1 VGAVAHGLYFSVQSH
16 EIAMSNKSISKM
28 ASIKKLTTGLLS
40 SVDGRESI
48 ELLCRFD
55 GRIVEANQT
64 ARSLA
69 KTVKAPKVNRLL
81 PDDHFEL
88 VNNALQS
95 GDIVVSE
102 NRAYGFDF
110 EWKYTLD
117 QRNKVIRIESIK
129 YKHSITNT
137 VDGESGASA
146 GENWASFIDSI
157 PVAVCIT
164 ENNSDEIKYINQLG
178 LQILNISPGTESQI
192 KLRHV
197 FNNEDSIQQINQ
209 LLVDQGF
216 VKDLKVATFGKKSRN
231 WAKDEKWLQ
240 VNIKLIR
247 KAQGSFLVWTFTD
260 YTAGSE
266 SEAALIESENK
277 FQNVIQGA
285 QEGIWEWQAGLD
297 GSEWWSQP
305 MYELLG
311 LKVDECEIGLSQ
323 LQRLIHPEDRDVF
336 GNAWSK
342 LITETGKQLLLEVRI
357 AVKKQGYRWFVI
369 RGTADYD
376 FTGNAKKVV
385 GSISD
390 IHLQKQS
397 QVQLAD
403 EKDKVVATL
412 RSIVDAVITTNERG
426 EVQYI
431 NQAASRFLN
440 CTDEEVKGKHI
451 EKVIDLY
458 KEESD
463 EKIENPILSCLSG
476 NQKKNQKLNADII
489 TRTGAKYTV
498 QLMVTPLISQ
508 NGKLYGAVT
517 VMNDVTNLRLL
528 ARRLR
533 YQASHDSLTNLI
545 NRSEFERNVRKAIL
559 NAKTKQKKSSLI
571 YLDLDRFKMVNDL
584 YGHAAGDELL
594 IQFGNLVK
602 SKLRGSDILARL
614 GGDEFALLLSGCS
627 LDEAEDKAQEI
638 LQAVHDYK
646 FIWEQKSFNVEASI
660 GVAEINQKCFDLS
673 YVLSAADSACYLAK
687 ESGRNCVRVFRE
699 GDVDINRRRGQERWL
714 QRFDKALNEGRL
726 HVTAQSIV
734 NIKANKDAQDKNGFE
749 ILIRMQDDNG
759 RLVPPNAFLPA
770 VERYNRAPKLDR
782 WILDKVLRLLSEN
795 INVLSQIDKCSINLS
810 GQSLASEGFLQF
822 IMAKLKEYKIEP
834 SKICF
839 EITETAAIANLDQ
852 ATAFVQSLK
861 DLGCYFALDD
871 FGSGLSSFAY
881 LKTLPV
887 DYLKIDGMFVKD
899 IHTDNVS
906 RAMVKA
912 INEMGHVLGKQTIA
926 EYVENEEIL
935 RILKEIGVDYAQGF
949 HAGRPEPI
957 LEYFQSSQFKVMPA
971 VARKLFA
978 AGGY

>member
-1 VGAVAHGLYFSVQSH
+1 
-16 EIAMSNKSISKM
+16 MPNKSSSKLG
-28 ASIKKLTTGLLS
+28 SFKKLTSGLLS
-40 SVDGRESI
+40 GMGNSAPI
-48 ELLCRFD
+48 ELMCRFD
-55 GRIVEANQT
+55 GRIIEANQV
-64 ARSLA
+64 ARTLA
-69 KTVKAPKVNRLL
+69 KTLTAPKINRLL

-88 VNNALQS
+88 VSRALHS
-95 GDIVVSE
+95 GDVIVSA
-102 NRAYGFDF
+102 NRIYGYDF
-110 EWKYTLD
+110 EWKYFLD

-129 YKHSITNT
+129 YKENNPNQ
-137 VDGESGASA
+137 DGENITSIS
-146 GENWASFIDSI
+146 GENWSNLIDSI
-157 PVAVCIT
+157 PVAVCVT
-164 ENNSDEIKYINQLG
+164 ENNSDEVKFINQLA
-178 LQILNISPGTESQI
+178 LRILNIVPGTENQTRLRDVFTDAKSI
-192 KLRHV
+192 KK
-197 FNNEDSIQQINQ
+197 INQ
-209 LLVDQGF
+209 LLIEQGF
-216 VKDLKVATFGKKSRN
+216 VRDLRVSTFGKSSSRWDN
-231 WAKDEKWLQ
+231 HEKWLQ

-247 KAQGSFLVWTFTD
+247 KVEGSFLIWTFTD
-260 YTAGSE
+260 NTSGSQT
-266 SEAALIESENK
+266 EAALIESENK

-285 QEGIWEWQAGLD
+285 QEGIWEWQAGLE

-323 LQRLIHPEDRDVF
+323 LQRLIHPDDRDLF
-336 GNAWSK
+336 ANAWAK
-342 LITETGKQLLLEVRI
+342 LITEKGKHLLLETRI

-376 FTGNAKKVV
+376 FMCNAKKVV

-390 IHLQKQS
+390 IHLQKQA

-431 NQAASRFLN
+431 NQAALRFLN
-440 CTDEEVKGKHI
+440 CAEEQAKGKHI
-451 EKVIDLY
+451 EKIIDLY
-458 KEESD
+458 EEES
-463 EKIENPILSCLSG
+463 EQKIENPILSCLSG
-476 NQKKNQKLNADII
+476 SQKKNQKLNADIV
-489 TRTGAKYTV
+489 TKAGTKYTV

-508 NGKLYGAVT
+508 TGKLYGAVT

-533 YQASHDSLTNLI
+533 YQASHDSLTSLI

-559 NAKTKQKKSSLI
+559 DAKTKQKKSSLI

-594 IQFGNLVK
+594 IQFSNLVK

-627 LDEAEDKAQEI
+627 LEEAEEKAHEI
-638 LQAVHDYK
+638 LQSIQEYK

-673 YVLSAADSACYLAK
+673 YVLSAVDSACYLAK
-687 ESGRNCVRVFRE
+687 EAGRNCVRVFRE
-699 GDVDINRRRGQERWL
+699 GDENINRRRGQERWL

-726 HVTAQSIV
+726 VVTAQSII
-734 NIKANKDAQDKNGFE
+734 NIKANKNVQVDKNGFE

-782 WILDKVLRLLSEN
+782 WILDKVLMLLAEN
-795 INVLSQIDKCSINLS
+795 RNVLAQIDKCSINLS
-810 GQSLASEGFLQF
+810 GQSLVSEGFLPF
-822 IMAKLKEYKIEP
+822 TMAKLKEYEIEP

-852 ATAFVQSLK
+852 ATSFVQSLK

-887 DYLKIDGMFVKD
+887 DFLKIDGMFVKD
-899 IHTDNVS
+899 IHHDNVS

-926 EYVENEEIL
+926 EYVENEDIL
-935 RILKEIGVDYAQGF
+935 KILKEIGVDFAQGF

-957 LEYFQSSQFKVMPA
+957 LEFFESSQFKVIVPKI
-971 VARKLFA
+971 RNLFA
-978 AGGY
+978 ANG

>member
-1 VGAVAHGLYFSVQSH
+1 
-16 EIAMSNKSISKM
+16 MPNKSS
-28 ASIKKLTTGLLS
+28 SRLGSFKKLTSGLLS
-40 SVDGRESI
+40 SRGNSAPI
-48 ELLCRFD
+48 EIMCRFD
-55 GRIVEANQT
+55 GRIIEANQV
-64 ARSLA
+64 ARELA
-69 KTVKAPKVNRLL
+69 KTLQAPKVNRLL

-88 VNNALQS
+88 VSRALHS
-95 GDIVVSE
+95 GDVIVSA
-102 NRAYGFDF
+102 NRIYRHDF
-110 EWKYTLD
+110 EWKYFLD
-117 QRNKVIRIESIK
+117 QRNKIIRIESIK
-129 YKHSITNT
+129 YNENT
-137 VDGESGASA
+137 SDQH
-146 GENWASFIDSI
+146 GENISSLSGGNWSNLIDSI
-157 PVAVCIT
+157 PVAVCVT
-164 ENNSDEIKYINQLG
+164 ENNSDEVKFINQLA
-178 LQILNISPGTESQI
+178 LRVLNIAPGNESQTRLRDVFTDAKSI
-192 KLRHV
+192 KK
-197 FNNEDSIQQINQ
+197 INQ
-209 LLVDQGF
+209 LLIEQGF
-216 VKDLKVATFGKKSRN
+216 VKDLRVSAFGRNTSR
-231 WAKDEKWLQ
+231 WDKHETWLQ

-247 KAQGSFLVWTFTD
+247 KVEGSFLIWTFTD
-260 YTAGSE
+260 NTSGSQT
-266 SEAALIESENK
+266 EAALIESENK

-285 QEGIWEWQAGLD
+285 QEGIWEWQAGLE

-323 LQRLIHPEDRDVF
+323 LQRLIHPDDRDLF
-336 GNAWSK
+336 ANAWAK
-342 LITETGKQLLLEVRI
+342 LITENGKHLLIETRI

-376 FTGNAKKVV
+376 FSGNAKKVV

-390 IHLQKQS
+390 IHLQKQA

-440 CTDEEVKGKHI
+440 CSEEQAKGKHI
-451 EKVIDLY
+451 EKIIDLY
-458 KEESD
+458 EEESD
-463 EKIENPILSCLSG
+463 QKIDNPILSCLSG
-476 NQKKNQKLNADII
+476 SQKKNQKLNADIV
-489 TRTGAKYTV
+489 TKAGTKYTV

-508 NGKLYGAVT
+508 TGKLYGAVT

-533 YQASHDSLTNLI
+533 YQASHDSLTSLI

-559 NAKTKQKKSSLI
+559 DAKTKQKKSSLI

-594 IQFGNLVK
+594 IQFSNLVK
-602 SKLRGSDILARL
+602 GKLRGSDILARL

-627 LDEAEDKAQEI
+627 LEEAEEKAHEI
-638 LQAVHDYK
+638 LQSIQEYK

-673 YVLSAADSACYLAK
+673 YVLSAVDSACYLAK
-687 ESGRNCVRVFRE
+687 EAGRNCVRVFRE
-699 GDVDINRRRGQERWL
+699 GDENINRRRGQERWL

-726 HVTAQSIV
+726 VVTAQSII
-734 NIKANKDAQDKNGFE
+734 NIKANKNDQVDKDGFE

-782 WILDKVLRLLSEN
+782 WILDKVLRLLAEN
-795 INVLSQIDKCSINLS
+795 RSVLAQIDKCSINLS
-810 GQSLASEGFLQF
+810 GQSLVSEGFLPF
-822 IMAKLKEYKIEP
+822 TMAKLKEYEIQP

-852 ATAFVQSLK
+852 ATSFVQSLK

-887 DYLKIDGMFVKD
+887 DFLKIDGMFVKD
-899 IHTDNVS
+899 IHHDDVS

-935 RILKEIGVDYAQGF
+935 DILKEIGVDFAQGF

-957 LEYFQSSQFKVMPA
+957 LEFFESSQFKVIIPKI
-971 VARKLFA
+971 RKLLA
-978 AGGY
+978 ANG

>member
-1 VGAVAHGLYFSVQSH
+1 
-16 EIAMSNKSISKM
+16 MSIKSSAKL
-28 ASIKKLTTGLLS
+28 ASIKKLTTGLRS
-40 SVDGRESI
+40 SIEGPESI
-48 ELLCRFD
+48 ELMCRFD
-55 GRIVEANQT
+55 GRIIEANQV
-64 ARSLA
+64 ARTLA
-69 KTVKAPKVNRLL
+69 KSLKAPKVNRLL

-88 VNNALQS
+88 VSRALHGRDVIISANQ
-95 GDIVVSE
+95 V
-102 NRAYGFDF
+102 YGYDF
-110 EWKYTLD
+110 EWKYSLD
-117 QRNKVIRIESIK
+117 ERNKIIRIESIK
-129 YKHSITNT
+129 YKRMVSADEDQLSPST
-137 VDGESGASA
+137 GESWS
-146 GENWASFIDSI
+146 SFIDSI
-157 PVAVCIT
+157 PVAVCVT
-164 ENNSDEIKYINQLG
+164 ENNSDEVKYINQLA
-178 LQILNISPGTESQI
+178 LQILNIAPGSEKQT
-192 KLRHV
+192 KLRDV
-197 FNNEDSIQQINQ
+197 FIDQNSIKEINQ

-216 VKDLKVATFGKKSRN
+216 VRDLKVSTHGRTSRS
-231 WAKDEKWLQ
+231 WGRDEKSLHI
-240 VNIKLIR
+240 NIKLIR
-247 KAQGSFLVWTFTD
+247 KFEGSFLIWTFTD
-260 YTAGSE
+260 HTAGLHT
-266 SEAALIESENK
+266 EAALLESENK

-285 QEGIWEWQAGLD
+285 QEGIWEWQAGLE

-323 LQRLIHPEDRDVF
+323 LQRLIHPEDRDQF
-336 GNAWSK
+336 ANAWGK
-342 LITETGKQLLLEVRI
+342 LITEKGKQLLLETRI
-357 AVKKQGYRWFVI
+357 AVKRQGYRWFVI
-369 RGTADYD
+369 RATADYD
-376 FTGNAKKVV
+376 YTGNAKKVV

-397 QVQLAD
+397 QVQLAE

-440 CTDEEVKGKHI
+440 CTEEEAKGKHI
-451 EKVIDLY
+451 EKIIDLY
-458 KEESD
+458 EEESE
-463 EKIENPILSCLSG
+463 EKIDNPILSCLSG
-476 NQKKNQKLNADII
+476 SQKKNQKLNADIV
-489 TRTGAKYTV
+489 TKAGAKYTV

-508 NGKLYGAVT
+508 TGKLYGAVT

-533 YQASHDSLTNLI
+533 YQASHDSLTSLI
-545 NRSEFERNVRKAIL
+545 NRSEFERHVRKAIL
-559 NAKTKQKKSSLI
+559 TAKTKQKKSSLI

-594 IQFGNLVK
+594 IQFSNLVK
-602 SKLRGSDILARL
+602 NKLRGSDVLARL
-614 GGDEFALLLSGCS
+614 GGDEFSILLSNCA
-627 LDEAEDKAQEI
+627 LDEAEEKAHEI
-638 LQAVHDYK
+638 LRSIQEYK

-673 YVLSAADSACYLAK
+673 YVLSAVDSACYLAK

-726 HVTAQSIV
+726 VVTAQSII
-734 NIKANKDAQDKNGFE
+734 NIKAKKDAQVDMNGFE

-782 WILDKVLRLLSEN
+782 WILDKVLFLLSEN
-795 INVLSQIDKCSINLS
+795 RNVLSQIDKCSINLS
-810 GQSLASEGFLQF
+810 GQSLVSEGFLQF
-822 IMAKLKEYKIEP
+822 IMAKLKEYGIEP

-887 DYLKIDGMFVKD
+887 DFLKIDGMFVKD

-935 RILKEIGVDYAQGF
+935 EILKEIGVDFAQGF

-957 LEYFQSSQFKVMPA
+957 LEFFESSQFKVLPT
-971 VARKLFA
+971 RSHKLFA
-978 AGGY
+978 ARG

>member
-1 VGAVAHGLYFSVQSH
+1 
-16 EIAMSNKSISKM
+16 MPNKSSSKLG
-28 ASIKKLTTGLLS
+28 SFKKLTSGLLS
-40 SVDGRESI
+40 GMGNSAPI
-48 ELLCRFD
+48 ELMCRFD
-55 GRIVEANQT
+55 GRIIEANQV
-64 ARSLA
+64 ARTLA
-69 KTVKAPKVNRLL
+69 KTLTAPKVNRLL

-88 VNNALQS
+88 VSRALHS
-95 GDIVVSE
+95 GDVIVSA
-102 NRAYGFDF
+102 NRIYGYDF
-110 EWKYTLD
+110 EWKYFLD

-129 YKHSITNT
+129 YKENNLNQ
-137 VDGESGASA
+137 DGENITSLGS
-146 GENWASFIDSI
+146 ENWSNLIDSI
-157 PVAVCIT
+157 PVAVCVT
-164 ENNSDEIKYINQLG
+164 ENNSDEVKFINQLA
-178 LQILNISPGTESQI
+178 LRILNIVPGTENQTRLRDVFTDAKSI
-192 KLRHV
+192 KK
-197 FNNEDSIQQINQ
+197 INK
-209 LLVDQGF
+209 LLIEQGF
-216 VKDLKVATFGKKSRN
+216 VRDLRVSTFGKSSSRWDN
-231 WAKDEKWLQ
+231 HEKWLQ

-247 KAQGSFLVWTFTD
+247 KAEGSFLIWTFTD
-260 YTAGSE
+260 NTSGSQT
-266 SEAALIESENK
+266 EAALIESENK

-285 QEGIWEWQAGLD
+285 QEGIWEWQAGLE

-323 LQRLIHPEDRDVF
+323 LQRLIHPDDRDLF
-336 GNAWSK
+336 ANAWGK
-342 LITETGKQLLLEVRI
+342 LITEKGKHLLLETRI

-376 FTGNAKKVV
+376 FMCNAKKVV

-390 IHLQKQS
+390 IHLQKQA

-440 CTDEEVKGKHI
+440 CDEEQAKGKHI
-451 EKVIDLY
+451 EKIIDLY
-458 KEESD
+458 EEES
-463 EKIENPILSCLSG
+463 EQKIESPILSCLSG
-476 NQKKNQKLNADII
+476 SQKKNQKLNADII
-489 TRTGAKYTV
+489 TKAGTKYTV

-508 NGKLYGAVT
+508 TGKLYGAVT

-533 YQASHDSLTNLI
+533 YQASHDSLTSLI

-594 IQFGNLVK
+594 IQFSNLVK

-627 LDEAEDKAQEI
+627 LEEAEEKAHEI
-638 LQAVHDYK
+638 LQAIQEYK

-673 YVLSAADSACYLAK
+673 YVLSAVDSACYLAK
-687 ESGRNCVRVFRE
+687 EAGRNCVRVFRE
-699 GDVDINRRRGQERWL
+699 GDENINRRRGQERWL

-726 HVTAQSIV
+726 VVTAQSII
-734 NIKANKDAQDKNGFE
+734 NIKANKNVQVDKNGFE

-782 WILDKVLRLLSEN
+782 WILDKVLMLLAEN
-795 INVLSQIDKCSINLS
+795 RSVLAQIDKCSINLS
-810 GQSLASEGFLQF
+810 GQSLVSEGFLPF
-822 IMAKLKEYKIEP
+822 TMAKLKEYEIEP

-852 ATAFVQSLK
+852 ATSFVQSLK

-887 DYLKIDGMFVKD
+887 DFLKIDGMFVKD
-899 IHTDNVS
+899 IHHDNVS

-926 EYVENEEIL
+926 EYVENEDIL
-935 RILKEIGVDYAQGF
+935 KILKEIGVDFAQGF

-957 LEYFQSSQFKVMPA
+957 LDFFESSQFKVIVPKI
-971 VARKLFA
+971 RNLFA
-978 AGGY
+978 ANG

>member
-1 VGAVAHGLYFSVQSH
+1 
-16 EIAMSNKSISKM
+16 MPNKSSSKLG
-28 ASIKKLTTGLLS
+28 SFKKLTSGLLS
-40 SVDGRESI
+40 GMGNSAPI
-48 ELLCRFD
+48 ELMCRFD
-55 GRIVEANQT
+55 GRIIEANQA
-64 ARSLA
+64 ARTLA
-69 KTVKAPKVNRLL
+69 KTLKAPKVNRLL

-88 VNNALQS
+88 VSRALHS
-95 GDIVVSE
+95 GDVIVSA
-102 NRAYGFDF
+102 NRIYEYDF
-110 EWKYTLD
+110 EWKYFLD

-129 YKHSITNT
+129 YKENT
-137 VDGESGASA
+137 FNQDGENISSLS
-146 GENWASFIDSI
+146 GENWSNLIDSI
-157 PVAVCIT
+157 PVAVCVT
-164 ENNSDEIKYINQLG
+164 ENNSDEVKFINQLA
-178 LQILNISPGTESQI
+178 LRILNIAPGNENQTRLRDVFTDAKSI
-192 KLRHV
+192 KR
-197 FNNEDSIQQINQ
+197 INQ
-209 LLVDQGF
+209 LLIEQGF
-216 VKDLKVATFGKKSRN
+216 VKDLRVSAFGKNSSR
-231 WAKDEKWLQ
+231 WDKYEKWLQ

-247 KAQGSFLVWTFTD
+247 KVEGSFLIWTFTD
-260 YTAGSE
+260 NTSGSQT
-266 SEAALIESENK
+266 EAALIESENK

-285 QEGIWEWQAGLD
+285 QEGIWEWQAGLE

-323 LQRLIHPEDRDVF
+323 LQRLIHPDDRDLF
-336 GNAWSK
+336 ANAWAK
-342 LITETGKQLLLEVRI
+342 LITEKGKHLLLETRI

-440 CTDEEVKGKHI
+440 CSEEQAKGKHI
-451 EKVIDLY
+451 EKIIDLY
-458 KEESD
+458 EEES
-463 EKIENPILSCLSG
+463 EQKIENPILSCLSG
-476 NQKKNQKLNADII
+476 SQKKNQKLNADIV
-489 TRTGAKYTV
+489 TKAGTKYTV

-508 NGKLYGAVT
+508 TGKLYGAVT

-533 YQASHDSLTNLI
+533 YQASHDSLTSLI

-559 NAKTKQKKSSLI
+559 DAKTKQKRSSLI

-594 IQFGNLVK
+594 IQFSNLVK

-627 LDEAEDKAQEI
+627 LEEAEEKAHEI
-638 LQAVHDYK
+638 LQSIQEYK

-673 YVLSAADSACYLAK
+673 YVLSAVDSACYLAK
-687 ESGRNCVRVFRE
+687 EAGRNCVRVFKE
-699 GDVDINRRRGQERWL
+699 GDENINRRRGQERWL

-726 HVTAQSIV
+726 VVTAQSII
-734 NIKANKDAQDKNGFE
+734 NIKANKNVQVDKNGFE

-782 WILDKVLRLLSEN
+782 WILDKVLMLLAEN
-795 INVLSQIDKCSINLS
+795 RSVLAQIDKCSINLS
-810 GQSLASEGFLQF
+810 GQSLVSEGFLPF
-822 IMAKLKEYKIEP
+822 TMAKLKEYEIQP

-852 ATAFVQSLK
+852 ATSFVQSLK

-887 DYLKIDGMFVKD
+887 DFLKIDGMFVKD
-899 IHTDNVS
+899 IHHDNVS

-935 RILKEIGVDYAQGF
+935 NILKEIGVDFAQGF
-949 HAGRPEPI
+949 HSGRPEPI
-957 LEYFQSSQFKVMPA
+957 LEFFESSQFKVIKPR
-971 VARKLFA
+971 VRKLFA
-978 AGGY
+978 ANG

>member
-1 VGAVAHGLYFSVQSH
+1 
-16 EIAMSNKSISKM
+16 MPNKSSSKLG
-28 ASIKKLTTGLLS
+28 SFKKLTSGLLS
-40 SVDGRESI
+40 GMGNSAPI
-48 ELLCRFD
+48 ELMCRFD
-55 GRIVEANQT
+55 GRIIEANQV
-64 ARSLA
+64 ARTLA
-69 KTVKAPKVNRLL
+69 KTLTAPKVNRLL

-88 VNNALQS
+88 VSRALHS
-95 GDIVVSE
+95 GDVIVSA
-102 NRAYGFDF
+102 NRIYGYDF
-110 EWKYTLD
+110 EWKYFLD

-129 YKHSITNT
+129 YKENNPDQVVENITSI
-137 VDGESGASA
+137 SS
-146 GENWASFIDSI
+146 ENWSNLIDSI
-157 PVAVCIT
+157 PVAVCVT
-164 ENNSDEIKYINQLG
+164 ENNSDEVKFINQLAVR
-178 LQILNISPGTESQI
+178 ILNIAPGTENQTRLRDVFTDAKSI
-192 KLRHV
+192 KK
-197 FNNEDSIQQINQ
+197 INQ
-209 LLVDQGF
+209 LLIEQGF
-216 VKDLKVATFGKKSRN
+216 VRDLRVSTFGKTSSRWDN
-231 WAKDEKWLQ
+231 HEKWLQ

-247 KAQGSFLVWTFTD
+247 KVEGSFLIWTFTD
-260 YTAGSE
+260 NTSGSHA
-266 SEAALIESENK
+266 EAALIESENK

-285 QEGIWEWQAGLD
+285 QEGIWEWQAGLE

-323 LQRLIHPEDRDVF
+323 LQRLIHPDDRDLF
-336 GNAWSK
+336 ANAWAK
-342 LITETGKQLLLEVRI
+342 LITEKGKHLLLETRI

-376 FTGNAKKVV
+376 FMCNAKKVV

-390 IHLQKQS
+390 IHLQKQA

-440 CTDEEVKGKHI
+440 CAEEQAKGKHI
-451 EKVIDLY
+451 EKIIDLY
-458 KEESD
+458 EEES
-463 EKIENPILSCLSG
+463 EQKIESPILSCLSG
-476 NQKKNQKLNADII
+476 SQKKNQKLNADII
-489 TRTGAKYTV
+489 TKAGTKYTV

-508 NGKLYGAVT
+508 TGKLYGAVT

-533 YQASHDSLTNLI
+533 YQASHDSLTSLI

-559 NAKTKQKKSSLI
+559 DAKTKQKKSSLI

-594 IQFGNLVK
+594 IQFSNLVK

-627 LDEAEDKAQEI
+627 LEEAEEKAHEI
-638 LQAVHDYK
+638 LQAIQEYK

-673 YVLSAADSACYLAK
+673 YVLSAVDSACYLAK
-687 ESGRNCVRVFRE
+687 EAGRNCVRVFRE
-699 GDVDINRRRGQERWL
+699 GDESINRRRGQERWL

-726 HVTAQSIV
+726 VVTAQSII
-734 NIKANKDAQDKNGFE
+734 NIKANKNVQVDKNGFE

-782 WILDKVLRLLSEN
+782 WILDKVLMLLAEN
-795 INVLSQIDKCSINLS
+795 RSVLAQIDKCSINLS
-810 GQSLASEGFLQF
+810 GQSLVSEGFLPF
-822 IMAKLKEYKIEP
+822 TMAKLKEYEIEP

-852 ATAFVQSLK
+852 ATSFVQSLK
-861 DLGCYFALDD
+861 DL
-871 FGSGLSSFAY
+871 SFAY

-887 DYLKIDGMFVKD
+887 DFLKIDGMFVKD
-899 IHTDNVS
+899 IHHDNVS

-926 EYVENEEIL
+926 EYVENEDIL
-935 RILKEIGVDYAQGF
+935 KILKEIGVDFAQGF

-957 LEYFQSSQFKVMPA
+957 LEFFESSQFKVIVPKI
-971 VARKLFA
+971 RNLFA
-978 AGGY
+978 ANG

>member
-1 VGAVAHGLYFSVQSH
+1 
-16 EIAMSNKSISKM
+16 M
-28 ASIKKLTTGLLS
+28 SIKSSSKLGGLKKFTSGLLS
-40 SVDGRESI
+40 ATGHASPI
-48 ELLCRFD
+48 EIMCRFD
-55 GRIVEANQT
+55 GRIIEANQA
-64 ARSLA
+64 ARDLS
-69 KTVKAPKVNRLL
+69 KTLNATKVNRLL

-88 VNNALQS
+88 VNRALHS
-95 GDIVVSE
+95 GDVIISANHIYDYE
-102 NRAYGFDF
+102 F
-110 EWKYTLD
+110 EWKYFLD

-129 YKHSITNT
+129 YGQDSQINELSETG
-137 VDGESGASA
+137 VSEGESWSG
-146 GENWASFIDSI
+146 FIDSI
-157 PVAVCIT
+157 PVAVCVT
-164 ENNSDEIKYINQLG
+164 SNNSDEVRFINQLA
-178 LQILNISPGTESQI
+178 LRILNIAPGQESQTRLRDVFTDAKSI
-192 KLRHV
+192 K
-197 FNNEDSIQQINQ
+197 IINQ
-209 LLVDQGF
+209 LLIEQGF
-216 VKDLKVATFGKKSRN
+216 VKDLRVSAFSKNSSR
-231 WAKDEKWLQ
+231 WDKGEKWLQ

-247 KAQGSFLVWTFTD
+247 KAEGSFLIWTFTD
-260 YTAGSE
+260 NTSGSQT
-266 SEAALIESENK
+266 EAALIESENK

-285 QEGIWEWQAGLD
+285 QEGIWEWQAGLE

-323 LQRLIHPEDRDVF
+323 LQRLIHPDDRDIF
-336 GNAWSK
+336 ANAWAI
-342 LITETGKQLLLEVRI
+342 LITEKGKQLLLEARI
-357 AVKKQGYRWFVI
+357 AVKKQGYRWFVV

-376 FTGNAKKVV
+376 YTGNAKKVV

-390 IHLQKQS
+390 IHLQKQA

-440 CTDEEVKGKHI
+440 CSEQDAKGKHI
-451 EKVIDLY
+451 EKIIDLY
-458 KEESD
+458 EEES
-463 EKIENPILSCLSG
+463 ENKIDNPILSCLSG
-476 NQKKNQKLNADII
+476 RQKKNQKLNADIV
-489 TRTGAKYTV
+489 TRNGAKYTV

-508 NGKLYGAVT
+508 TGKLYGAVT
-517 VMNDVTNLRLL
+517 VMNDVTNLRLM

-533 YQASHDSLTNLI
+533 YQASHDSLTSLI

-559 NAKTKQKKSSLI
+559 SAKTKGKRSSLI

-594 IQFGNLVK
+594 IQFSNLVK

-614 GGDEFALLLSGCS
+614 GGDEFALLLSNCTLS
-627 LDEAEDKAQEI
+627 EAEEKASEI
-638 LQAVHDYK
+638 LQAIQEYK

-673 YVLSAADSACYLAK
+673 YVLSAVDSACYLAK

-699 GDVDINRRRGQERWL
+699 GDEDINRRRGQERWL

-726 HVTAQSIV
+726 VVTAQSII
-734 NIKANKDAQDKNGFE
+734 NIKANKDSQVDMNGFE

-782 WILDKVLRLLSEN
+782 WILDKVLMLLSEN
-795 INVLSQIDKCSINLS
+795 RNVLSQIDKCSINLS
-810 GQSLASEGFLQF
+810 GQSLVSEGFLPF
-822 IMAKLKEYKIEP
+822 IMAKLKEYEIQP

-852 ATAFVQSLK
+852 ATSFVQSLK

-887 DYLKIDGMFVKD
+887 DFLKIDGMFVKD
-899 IHTDNVS
+899 IHNDNVS

-935 RILKEIGVDYAQGF
+935 NILKDIGVDFAQGF
-949 HAGRPEPI
+949 HAGRPLPI
-957 LEYFQSSQFKVMPA
+957 LEFFESTQFQ
-971 VARKLFA
+971 VATPKMRKLFA
-978 AGGY
+978 ANG

>member
-1 VGAVAHGLYFSVQSH
+1 MP
-16 EIAMSNKSISKM
+16 IKSNSKLG
-28 ASIKKLTTGLLS
+28 SIKKLTSGLLP
-40 SVDGRESI
+40 GLAESAPI
-48 ELLCRFD
+48 ELKCRFD
-55 GRIVEANQT
+55 GRIIEANQV
-64 ARSLA
+64 ARTLA
-69 KTVKAPKVNRLL
+69 KTLNAPKVNRLL

-88 VNNALQS
+88 VSRALHS
-95 GDIVVSE
+95 GDVIVSA
-102 NRAYGFDF
+102 NRIYGFDF
-110 EWKYTLD
+110 EWKYFLD
-117 QRNKVIRIESIK
+117 QRNKVIRIEGIK
-129 YKHSITNT
+129 YKQNEVNSSEALEGSLTK
-137 VDGESGASA
+137 ESWS
-146 GENWASFIDSI
+146 SFIDSI
-157 PVAVCIT
+157 PVAVCVT
-164 ENNSDEIKYINQLG
+164 ENNSDEIKYINQLA
-178 LQILNISPGTESQI
+178 LRILNISQGSENQTRLRDVFADKKSI
-192 KLRHV
+192 KK
-197 FNNEDSIQQINQ
+197 INQ
-209 LLVDQGF
+209 LLVEQGF
-216 VKDLKVATFGKKSRN
+216 VRDLRVSAFGENSSRWDN
-231 WAKDEKWLQ
+231 DKKWLQ

-247 KAQGSFLVWTFTD
+247 KVEGSFLIWTFTD
-260 YTAGSE
+260 HTVGSQT
-266 SEAALIESENK
+266 EAALIESESK

-285 QEGIWEWQAGLD
+285 QEGIWEWHAGLE

-323 LQRLIHPEDRDVF
+323 LQRLIHPDDRDVF
-336 GNAWSK
+336 SNAWAK
-342 LITETGKQLLLEVRI
+342 LITDKGKHLLIETRI

-376 FTGNAKKVV
+376 FTGNASKVV
-385 GSISD
+385 GSIGD
-390 IHLQKQS
+390 IHLQKQA

-426 EVQYI
+426 EVQYT

-440 CTDEEVKGKHI
+440 CSAQEAKGKHI
-451 EKVIDLY
+451 EKIIDLY
-458 KEESD
+458 EEESD
-463 EKIENPILSCLSG
+463 HKIDNPILSCLSG
-476 NQKKNQKLNADII
+476 SQKKNQKLNADIV
-489 TRTGAKYTV
+489 TRAGTKYTV

-508 NGKLYGAVT
+508 TGKLYGAVT

-559 NAKTKQKKSSLI
+559 DAKTRQKRSSLI

-594 IQFGNLVK
+594 IQFSNLVK
-602 SKLRGSDILARL
+602 SKLRGTDILARL
-614 GGDEFALLLSGCS
+614 GGDEFALLLSGCN
-627 LDEAEDKAQEI
+627 LEEAEEKAHEI
-638 LQAVHDYK
+638 LQSIQEYK

-660 GVAEINQKCFDLS
+660 GVSEINQKCFDLS
-673 YVLSAADSACYLAK
+673 YVLSSVDSACYLAK

-714 QRFDKALNEGRL
+714 QRFDKALNDGRL
-726 HVTAQSIV
+726 VVTAQSII
-734 NIKANKDAQDKNGFE
+734 NIKANRDTQVDKNGFE

-759 RLVPPNAFLPA
+759 HLVPPNAFLPA

-782 WILDKVLRLLSEN
+782 WILDKVLLLLADN
-795 INVLSQIDKCSINLS
+795 RNVLSQMDKCSINLS
-810 GQSLASEGFLQF
+810 GQSLVSEGFLPF
-822 IMAKLKEYKIEP
+822 IVAKLKEYEIQP

-852 ATAFVQSLK
+852 ATSFVQSLK

-887 DYLKIDGMFVKD
+887 DFLKIDGMFVKD
-899 IHTDNVS
+899 IHNDNVS

-935 RILKEIGVDYAQGF
+935 NILKEIGVDFAQGF

-957 LEYFQSSQFKVMPA
+957 VEFFESTQFKIITPKMH
-971 VARKLFA
+971 KLYA
-978 AGGY
+978 ANG

>member
-1 VGAVAHGLYFSVQSH
+1 MP
-16 EIAMSNKSISKM
+16 IKSSSKFG
-28 ASIKKLTTGLLS
+28 SIKKLTSGLLPGHGDS
-40 SVDGRESI
+40 API
-48 ELLCRFD
+48 ELKCRFD
-55 GRIVEANQT
+55 GRIIEANNVV
-64 ARSLA
+64 RELA
-69 KTVKAPKVNRLL
+69 ETLKAPKVNRLL

-88 VNNALQS
+88 VSRALHS
-95 GDIVVSE
+95 GDVIVSA
-102 NRAYGFDF
+102 NRIYGFDF
-110 EWKYTLD
+110 EWKYYLD

-129 YKHSITNT
+129 YKEFTPQN
-137 VDGESGASA
+137 EA
-146 GENWASFIDSI
+146 GEEYSFAQENWSSFIDSI
-157 PVAVCIT
+157 PVAVCVT
-164 ENNSDEIKYINQLG
+164 ENNSDEIKYINQLA
-178 LQILNISPGTESQI
+178 LRTLNIASDNVNKTRLRDVFSEEESI
-192 KLRHV
+192 KK
-197 FNNEDSIQQINQ
+197 INK
-209 LLVDQGF
+209 LLVEQGF
-216 VKDLKVATFGKKSRN
+216 VRDLRVSAFGKNSSR
-231 WAKDEKWLQ
+231 WDGDKKWLQ

-247 KAQGSFLVWTFTD
+247 KVEGSFLIWTFAD
-260 YTAGSE
+260 NTAGSQTE
-266 SEAALIESENK
+266 VALIESENK

-285 QEGIWEWQAGLD
+285 QEGIWEWHAGLE

-323 LQRLIHPEDRDVF
+323 LQRLIHPDDRDVF
-336 GNAWSK
+336 ANAWAK
-342 LITETGKQLLLEVRI
+342 LITEKSKYLLIEARV
-357 AVKKQGYRWFVI
+357 AVKKQGYRWFVV

-390 IHLQKQS
+390 IHLQKQA

-426 EVQYI
+426 EVQYT
-431 NQAASRFLN
+431 NQAAARFLN
-440 CTDEEVKGKHI
+440 CSEQEAKGKHI
-451 EKVIDLY
+451 ERILDLY
-458 KEESD
+458 EEESD
-463 EKIENPILSCLSG
+463 KKIDNPILSCLSG
-476 NQKKNQKLNADII
+476 RQKGNQKLNADIV
-489 TRTGAKYTV
+489 TNTGAKYTV

-508 NGKLYGAVT
+508 TGKLYGAVT

-533 YQASHDSLTNLI
+533 YQASHDSLTSLI

-559 NAKTKQKKSSLI
+559 VAKNKLKRSSLI

-594 IQFGNLVK
+594 IQFSNLVK
-602 SKLRGSDILARL
+602 SKLRGTDILARL
-614 GGDEFALLLSGCS
+614 GGDEFALLLSGCN
-627 LDEAEDKAQEI
+627 LDEAEEKAHEI
-638 LQAVHDYK
+638 LQSIQEYK

-673 YVLSAADSACYLAK
+673 YVLSSVDSACYLAK

-726 HVTAQSIV
+726 VVTAQSII
-734 NIKANKDAQDKNGFE
+734 NIKADKDSQIDKNGFE

-782 WILDKVLRLLSEN
+782 WILDKVLLLLAEN
-795 INVLSQIDKCSINLS
+795 RNVLSQIDKCSINLS
-810 GQSLASEGFLQF
+810 GQSLVSEGFLPF
-822 IMAKLKEYKIEP
+822 IVAKLKEYEIQA

-852 ATAFVQSLK
+852 ATSFVQSLK

-887 DYLKIDGMFVKD
+887 DFLKIDGMFVKD
-899 IHTDNVS
+899 IHNDNVS

-935 RILKEIGVDYAQGF
+935 NILKDIGVDFAQGF

-957 LEYFQSSQFKVMPA
+957 LEFFESSQFKIVTPKT
-971 VARKLFA
+971 RKLFVA
-978 AGGY
+978 NG

>member
-1 VGAVAHGLYFSVQSH
+1 MPSK
-16 EIAMSNKSISKM
+16 SNSKIG
-28 ASIKKLTTGLLS
+28 SFKKLASGLLS
-40 SVDGRESI
+40 HVGTASPI
-48 ELLCRFD
+48 EIKCRFD
-55 GRIVEANQT
+55 GRIIDANET
-64 ARSLA
+64 ARNIA
-69 KTVKAPKVNRLL
+69 KSIKAPKVNRLL

-88 VNNALQS
+88 VSRALHS
-95 GDIVVSE
+95 GDVIVSS
-102 NRAYGFDF
+102 NRVNDFDF
-110 EWKYTLD
+110 EWKYFLD
-117 QRNKVIRIESIK
+117 ERNKLIRIESIK
-129 YKHSITNT
+129 YKQNVQVSS
-137 VDGESGASA
+137 DSSGKELV
-146 GENWASFIDSI
+146 GENWASFIESI
-157 PVAVCIT
+157 PVAVCVT
-164 ENNSDEIKYINQLG
+164 ENNSDEIKYINQLA
-178 LQILNISPGTESQI
+178 LRVLNIAPGVES
-192 KLRHV
+192 KTRLRNV
-197 FNNEDSIQQINQ
+197 FSNPESIEIINESLIE
-209 LLVDQGF
+209 QGF
-216 VKDLKVATFGKKSRN
+216 VKDLKVSTYGKNSSR
-231 WAKDEKWLQ
+231 WDTDEKWLQ

-247 KAQGSFLVWTFTD
+247 KVEGSFLIWTFTD
-260 YTAGSE
+260 HTAGSQT
-266 SEAALIESENK
+266 EAALIESENK

-285 QEGIWEWQAGLD
+285 QEGIWEWQGGIEGA
-297 GSEWWSQP
+297 EWWSQP

-311 LKVDECEIGLSQ
+311 LKVDECEIGLAQ
-323 LQRLIHPEDRDVF
+323 LQRLIHPDDRDLF
-336 GNAWSK
+336 ANDWGK
-342 LITETGKQLLLEVRI
+342 LITEKGKQLLSEVRI

-397 QVQLAD
+397 QAQLAE

-412 RSIVDAVITTNERG
+412 RSIVDAVLTTNERG

-431 NQAASRFLN
+431 NQAAVRFLN
-440 CTDEEVKGKHI
+440 CSEEKAQGKHI
-451 EKVIDLY
+451 ENIIDLFE
-458 KEESD
+458 EESD
-463 EKIENPILSCLSG
+463 QKIKNPILSCLSSS
-476 NQKKNQKLNADII
+476 QKKNQKLNADIV
-489 TRTGAKYTV
+489 TKSGAKYTV

-508 NGKLYGAVT
+508 TGKLYGAVT

-559 NAKTKQKKSSLI
+559 NAKTKKKKSSLI

-594 IQFGNLVK
+594 IQFSNLVK
-602 SKLRGSDILARL
+602 SKLRGTDILARL
-614 GGDEFALLLSGCS
+614 GGDEFALLLSGCA
-627 LDEAEDKAQEI
+627 LHQAEEKAHEVLQSIQE
-638 LQAVHDYK
+638 YK

-673 YVLSAADSACYLAK
+673 YVLSSVDSACYLAK

-726 HVTAQSIV
+726 VVTAQSII
-734 NIKANKDAQDKNGFE
+734 NIKSNKNSQENKNGFE
-749 ILIRMQDDNG
+749 ILIRMKDDNG

-782 WILDKVLRLLSEN
+782 WIINNVLLLLADN
-795 INVLSQIDKCSINLS
+795 RDVLSQIDKCSINLS
-810 GQSLASEGFLQF
+810 GQSITSEGFLPF
-822 IMAKLKEYKIEP
+822 IMAKLNEYEIEP

-839 EITETAAIANLDQ
+839 EITETATIANLDQ
-852 ATAFVQSLK
+852 ATSFVQSLK

-899 IHTDNVS
+899 IHNDDVS

-926 EYVENEEIL
+926 EYVENEQIL
-935 RILKEIGVDYAQGF
+935 NILKDIGVDYAQGF
-949 HAGRPEPI
+949 HAGRPEAI
-957 LEYFQSSQFKVMPA
+957 LDFFESAQFKVITPKI
-971 VARKLFA
+971 RKLFA
-978 AGGY
+978 AGG

>member
-1 VGAVAHGLYFSVQSH
+1 MPIKPNSKIESF
-16 EIAMSNKSISKM
+16 KS
-28 ASIKKLTTGLLS
+28 LTSGFLS
-40 SVDGRESI
+40 DVEHAAPI
-48 ELLCRFD
+48 ELMCRFD
-55 GRIVEANQT
+55 GRIIEANQT
-64 ARSLA
+64 ARTLA
-69 KTVKAPKVNRLL
+69 KTLSAPKVNRFL

-88 VNNALQS
+88 VSRALHS
-95 GDIVVSE
+95 GDVIVSA
-102 NRAYGFDF
+102 NRIYGYDF
-110 EWKYTLD
+110 EWKYFLD

-129 YKHSITNT
+129 YKQYSNNSNDEEF
-137 VDGESGASA
+137 VPSA
-146 GENWASFIDSI
+146 GESWPDLIDSI
-157 PVAVCIT
+157 PVAVCVT
-164 ENNSDEIKYINQLG
+164 ENNSDEIRYINQLA
-178 LQILNISPGTESQI
+178 LRILNIPAGSEKQTRLRDVFTDAKSI
-192 KLRHV
+192 KK
-197 FNNEDSIQQINQ
+197 INH
-209 LLVDQGF
+209 LLVEQGF
-216 VKDLKVATFGKKSRN
+216 VKDLRVSAFGNNNSRWDN
-231 WAKDEKWLQ
+231 AEKWLQ

-247 KAQGSFLVWTFTD
+247 KVQGSFLIWTFTD
-260 YTAGSE
+260 NTAGSQT
-266 SEAALIESENK
+266 EAALIESENK

-285 QEGIWEWQAGLD
+285 QEGIWEWQAGLE
-297 GSEWWSQP
+297 GAEWWSQP

-311 LKVDECEIGLSQ
+311 LTVDESEIGLSQ
-323 LQRLIHPEDRDVF
+323 LQRLIHPEDRDDF
-336 GNAWSK
+336 SNAWAK
-342 LITETGKQLLLEVRI
+342 LITEKSKQLLIETRI

-369 RGTADYD
+369 RATADYD
-376 FTGNAKKVV
+376 YSGTAKKVV

-390 IHLQKQS
+390 IHLQKQA

-426 EVQYI
+426 EVQYT

-440 CTDEEVKGKHI
+440 CTQEEARGKHI
-451 EKVIDLY
+451 ERIIDLY
-458 KEESD
+458 EEESD
-463 EKIENPILSCLSG
+463 ERITNPILSCLSG
-476 NQKKNQKLNADII
+476 RQKKNQKLNADIV
-489 TRTGAKYTV
+489 TKSGAKYTV

-508 NGKLYGAVT
+508 TGKLYGAVT
-517 VMNDVTNLRLL
+517 VLNDVTNLRLL

-559 NAKTKQKKSSLI
+559 NAKTKQKKCSLI

-594 IQFGNLVK
+594 IQFSNLVK
-602 SKLRGSDILARL
+602 GKLRGTDVLARL
-614 GGDEFALLLSGCS
+614 GGDEFALLLADCS
-627 LDEAEDKAQEI
+627 LSEAEEKAHEI
-638 LQAVHDYK
+638 LQSIQEYK

-673 YVLSAADSACYLAK
+673 YVLSAVDSACYLAK
-687 ESGRNCVRVFRE
+687 ESGRNCVRVFKE

-714 QRFDKALNEGRL
+714 QRFDKALYEGRMV
-726 HVTAQSIV
+726 VTAQSII
-734 NIKANKDAQDKNGFE
+734 NIKANKDTQVDKNGFE

-782 WILDKVLRLLSEN
+782 WILDKVLLLLAEN
-795 INVLSQIDKCSINLS
+795 RNVLSQIDKCSINLS
-810 GQSLASEGFLQF
+810 GQSLVSEGFLPF
-822 IMAKLKEYKIEP
+822 IVAKLKEYKIQP

-852 ATAFVQSLK
+852 ATSFVQSLK

-887 DYLKIDGMFVKD
+887 DFLKIDGMFVKD
-899 IHTDNVS
+899 IHKDDVS

-935 RILKEIGVDYAQGF
+935 DILKKIGVDFAQGF
-949 HAGRPEPI
+949 HAGRPAPI
-957 LEYFQSSQFKVMPA
+957 LEFFESSQFKVVVPT
-971 VARKLFA
+971 ARKLFA
-978 AGGY
+978 VNS

>member
-1 VGAVAHGLYFSVQSH
+1 MR
-16 EIAMSNKSISKM
+16 IKSNSKFG
-28 ASIKKLTTGLLS
+28 SLKHHTSRLLS
-40 SVDGRESI
+40 SASHSAPI
-48 ELLCRFD
+48 EIMCRFD
-55 GRIVEANQT
+55 GRIIEANQV
-64 ARSLA
+64 ARDLA
-69 KTVKAPKVNRLL
+69 KTLRAAKVNRLL

-88 VNNALQS
+88 VNRALHS
-95 GDIVVSE
+95 GDVIVSTNQV
-102 NRAYGFDF
+102 NNYYF
-110 EWKYTLD
+110 EWKYFLD
-117 QRNKVIRIESIK
+117 KRNKLIRIETVK
-129 YKHSITNT
+129 YGRDSQSS
-137 VDGESGASA
+137 ESSDENGLI
-146 GENWASFIDSI
+146 GENWSAFIDSI
-157 PVAVCIT
+157 PVAVCVT
-164 ENNSDEIKYINQLG
+164 ANNSDEIKYINQLG
-178 LQILNISPGTESQI
+178 SRILNIASGQDGNTRLRDVFTDSKSI
-192 KLRHV
+192 KK
-197 FNNEDSIQQINQ
+197 INQ
-209 LLVDQGF
+209 LLVEQGF
-216 VKDLKVATFGKKSRN
+216 VKDLRVSTYSKNTSRWEKN
-231 WAKDEKWLQ
+231 EKWLQ

-247 KAQGSFLVWTFTD
+247 KVEGSFLIWTFTD
-260 YTAGSE
+260 NTSGSQT
-266 SEAALIESENK
+266 EAALIESENK

-285 QEGIWEWQAGLD
+285 QEGIWEWQAGLE
-297 GSEWWSQP
+297 GTEWWSQP

-311 LKVDECEIGLSQ
+311 LKVDESEIGLSQ
-323 LQRLIHPEDRDVF
+323 LQRLIHPDDRDIF
-336 GNAWSK
+336 ANAWAI
-342 LITETGKQLLLEVRI
+342 LISEKGKQLLIEARI

-376 FTGNAKKVV
+376 YTGNAKKVV

-390 IHLQKQS
+390 IHLQKQA

-431 NQAASRFLN
+431 NQAAARFLN
-440 CTDEEVKGKHI
+440 CTEAEAKGKHI
-451 EKVIDLY
+451 ERIIDLY
-458 KEESD
+458 EEES
-463 EKIENPILSCLSG
+463 ENKIDNPILSCLSG
-476 NQKKNQKLNADII
+476 RQKKNQKLNADIV
-489 TRTGAKYTV
+489 TKNGAKYTV

-508 NGKLYGAVT
+508 TGKLYGAVT
-517 VMNDVTNLRLL
+517 VMNDVTNLRLM

-533 YQASHDSLTNLI
+533 YQASHDSLTSLI

-559 NAKTKQKKSSLI
+559 SAKTKGKKSSLI

-594 IQFGNLVK
+594 IQFSNLVK

-614 GGDEFALLLSGCS
+614 GGDEFALLLSSCTLG
-627 LDEAEDKAQEI
+627 EAQEKASEI
-638 LQAVHDYK
+638 LQAIQEYK

-673 YVLSAADSACYLAK
+673 YVLSAVDSACYLAK

-699 GDVDINRRRGQERWL
+699 GDEDINRRRGQERWL

-726 HVTAQSIV
+726 VVTAQSII
-734 NIKANKDAQDKNGFE
+734 NIKANKDSLVDKNGFE
-749 ILIRMQDDNG
+749 ILIRMKDDSG

-782 WILDKVLRLLSEN
+782 WILDKVLMLLSEN
-795 INVLSQIDKCSINLS
+795 RSVLSQIDKCSINLS
-810 GQSLASEGFLQF
+810 GQSLVSEGFLPF
-822 IMAKLKEYKIEP
+822 IMAKLKEYEVQP

-852 ATAFVQSLK
+852 ATSFVQSLK

-887 DYLKIDGMFVKD
+887 DFLKIDGMFVKD
-899 IHTDNVS
+899 IHNDNVS

-935 RILKEIGVDYAQGF
+935 NILKDIGVDFAQGF

-957 LEYFQSSQFKVMPA
+957 LEFFESAQFEA
-971 VARKLFA
+971 VVPKMRKLSIVN
-978 AGGY
+978 G

>member
-1 VGAVAHGLYFSVQSH
+1 MSIKSSSKLGGL
-16 EIAMSNKSISKM
+16 
-28 ASIKKLTTGLLS
+28 KKLTSGLLS
-40 SVDGRESI
+40 VAGHAAPI
-48 ELLCRFD
+48 EIMCRFD
-55 GRIVEANQT
+55 GRIIEANQT
-64 ARSLA
+64 ARTLS
-69 KTVKAPKVNRLL
+69 KTLNAVKVNRLL

-88 VNNALQS
+88 VNRALHS
-95 GDIVVSE
+95 GDVIVSA
-102 NRAYGFDF
+102 NCINDYNF
-110 EWKYTLD
+110 EWKYFLD
-117 QRNKVIRIESIK
+117 KRNKVIRIESVN
-129 YKHSITNT
+129 YGQYLQNVELS
-137 VDGESGASA
+137 DAGALAS
-146 GENWASFIDSI
+146 ENWSGFIDSI
-157 PVAVCIT
+157 PVAVCVT
-164 ENNSDEIKYINQLG
+164 PNNSDEIKYLNQLA
-178 LQILNISPGTESQI
+178 LRILNITPGQEDNTRLRDVFADAESI
-192 KLRHV
+192 KK
-197 FNNEDSIQQINQ
+197 INQ
-209 LLVDQGF
+209 LLTEQGF
-216 VKDLKVATFGKKSRN
+216 VKDLRVSAFSKNASRWDKN
-231 WAKDEKWLQ
+231 EKWLQ

-247 KAQGSFLVWTFTD
+247 KLEGSFLIWTFTD
-260 YTAGSE
+260 NTSGSQT
-266 SEAALIESENK
+266 EAALIESENK

-285 QEGIWEWQAGLD
+285 QEGIWEWQAGLE

-323 LQRLIHPEDRDVF
+323 LQRLIHPDDRDIF
-336 GNAWSK
+336 ANAWAI
-342 LITETGKQLLLEVRI
+342 LITEKGKQLLLEARI

-376 FTGNAKKVV
+376 YTGNAKKVV

-390 IHLQKQS
+390 IHLQKQA

-431 NQAASRFLN
+431 NQAAARFLN
-440 CTDEEVKGKHI
+440 CSEEMGKGKHI
-451 EKVIDLY
+451 EKIIDLY
-458 KEESD
+458 EEES
-463 EKIENPILSCLSG
+463 EKKIENPILSCLSG
-476 NQKKNQKLNADII
+476 RQKKNQKLNADIV
-489 TRTGAKYTV
+489 TKEGTKYTV

-508 NGKLYGAVT
+508 TGKLYGAVT
-517 VMNDVTNLRLL
+517 VMNDVTNLRLM

-533 YQASHDSLTNLI
+533 YQASHDSLTSLI

-559 NAKTKQKKSSLI
+559 SAKTKGKKSSLI

-594 IQFGNLVK
+594 IQFSNLVK

-614 GGDEFALLLSGCS
+614 GGDEFALLLSNCTLS
-627 LDEAEDKAQEI
+627 EAEEKASEI
-638 LQAVHDYK
+638 LQAIQEYK

-673 YVLSAADSACYLAK
+673 YVLSAVDSACYLAK

-699 GDVDINRRRGQERWL
+699 GDEDINRRRGQERWL

-726 HVTAQSIV
+726 VVTAQSII
-734 NIKANKDAQDKNGFE
+734 NIKANKDSLVDKNGFE
-749 ILIRMQDDNG
+749 ILIRMQDDSG

-782 WILDKVLRLLSEN
+782 WILDKVLMLLSEN
-795 INVLSQIDKCSINLS
+795 RNVLSQIDKCSINLS
-810 GQSLASEGFLQF
+810 GQSLASEGFLPF
-822 IMAKLKEYKIEP
+822 IMAKLKEYEVQP

-852 ATAFVQSLK
+852 ATSFVQSLK

-887 DYLKIDGMFVKD
+887 DFLKIDGMFVKD
-899 IHTDNVS
+899 IHNDNVS

-935 RILKEIGVDYAQGF
+935 NILKDIGVDFAQGY

-957 LEYFQSSQFKVMPA
+957 LEFFESPQFKVVKPKM
-971 VARKLFA
+971 RKLFVA
-978 AGGY
+978 NG

>member
-1 VGAVAHGLYFSVQSH
+1 MPSKSTSK
-16 EIAMSNKSISKM
+16 SNLKIGSF
-28 ASIKKLTTGLLS
+28 KKLASGLLS
-40 SVDGRESI
+40 HVGSSAPI
-48 ELLCRFD
+48 EIKCRFD
-55 GRIVEANQT
+55 GRIIDANEV
-64 ARSLA
+64 ARDLA
-69 KTVKAPKVNRLL
+69 KLIKAPKVNRLL
-81 PDDHFEL
+81 PEDHFEL
-88 VNNALQS
+88 VSRALHS
-95 GDIVVSE
+95 GDVIVSA
-102 NRAYGFDF
+102 NRVNDFDF
-110 EWKYTLD
+110 EWKYFLD
-117 QRNKVIRIESIK
+117 QRNKLIRIESIK
-129 YKHSITNT
+129 YKQNVELSSDSSGKEL
-137 VDGESGASA
+137 VGES
-146 GENWASFIDSI
+146 WASFIESV

-164 ENNSDEIKYINQLG
+164 DNNSDEIKHINQLA
-178 LQILNISPGTESQI
+178 LRVLNIAPGVEGRTRLRNVFSNPESI
-192 KLRHV
+192 KII
-197 FNNEDSIQQINQ
+197 NESLIE
-209 LLVDQGF
+209 QGF
-216 VKDLKVATFGKKSRN
+216 VKDLKVSTVGKHSSR
-231 WAKDEKWLQ
+231 WDKDEKWLQ

-247 KAQGSFLVWTFTD
+247 KVEGSFLIWTFTD
-260 YTAGSE
+260 HTAGSQT
-266 SEAALIESENK
+266 EAALIESENK

-285 QEGIWEWQAGLD
+285 QEGIWEWQGGIEGA
-297 GSEWWSQP
+297 EWWSQP

-311 LKVDECEIGLSQ
+311 LKVDECEIGLAQ
-323 LQRLIHPEDRDVF
+323 LQRLIHPDDRDLF
-336 GNAWSK
+336 ANDWGK
-342 LITETGKQLLLEVRI
+342 LITEKGKQLLSEVRI

-390 IHLQKQS
+390 IHVQKQS
-397 QVQLAD
+397 QVQLAE

-412 RSIVDAVITTNERG
+412 RSIVDAVLTTNERG

-431 NQAASRFLN
+431 NQAAVRFLN
-440 CTDEEVKGKHI
+440 CSEEQAKGRHI
-451 EKVIDLY
+451 ENIIDLFE
-458 KEESD
+458 EESD
-463 EKIENPILSCLSG
+463 EKIDNPILSCLSG
-476 NQKKNQKLNADII
+476 SQKKNQKLNADIV
-489 TRTGAKYTV
+489 TKSGAKYTV

-508 NGKLYGAVT
+508 TGKLYGAVT

-559 NAKTKQKKSSLI
+559 NAKTKQKQSSLI

-594 IQFGNLVK
+594 IQFSNLVK
-602 SKLRGSDILARL
+602 SKLRGTDILARL
-614 GGDEFALLLSGCS
+614 GGDEFALLLSGCA
-627 LDEAEDKAQEI
+627 LQEAEEKAHEI
-638 LQAVHDYK
+638 LQTIQEYK

-660 GVAEINQKCFDLS
+660 GVAEINKKCFDLS
-673 YVLSAADSACYLAK
+673 YVLSSVDSACYLAK

-726 HVTAQSIV
+726 VVTAQSII
-734 NIKANKDAQDKNGFE
+734 NIKANKGAQANKNGFE
-749 ILIRMQDDNG
+749 ILIRMKDDNG

-782 WILDKVLRLLSEN
+782 WIIDNVLLLLSDN
-795 INVLSQIDKCSINLS
+795 RDVLSQIDKCSINLS
-810 GQSLASEGFLQF
+810 GQSIASEGFLPF
-822 IMAKLKEYKIEP
+822 IMAKLNEYEIEP

-852 ATAFVQSLK
+852 ATSFVQSLK

-899 IHTDNVS
+899 IHNDDVS

-912 INEMGHVLGKQTIA
+912 INEMGHVLGKETIA
-926 EYVENEEIL
+926 EYVENENIL
-935 RILKEIGVDYAQGF
+935 NILKDIGVDYAQGF

-957 LEYFQSSQFKVMPA
+957 LDFFESAQFKVITPKI
-971 VARKLFA
+971 RKLFA
-978 AGGY
+978 AGG

>member
-1 VGAVAHGLYFSVQSH
+1 MPT
-16 EIAMSNKSISKM
+16 ESNSKIG
-28 ASIKKLTTGLLS
+28 SLKKLTSGLLPGARDS
-40 SVDGRESI
+40 ALI
-48 ELLCRFD
+48 ELKCRFD
-55 GRIVEANQT
+55 GRIIEANQV
-64 ARSLA
+64 ARTLA
-69 KTVKAPKVNRLL
+69 KTLNAPKVNRLL

-88 VNNALQS
+88 VSRALHS
-95 GDIVVSE
+95 GKVIVSE
-102 NRAYGFDF
+102 NRIYGFEF
-110 EWKYTLD
+110 EWKYYLD

-129 YKHSITNT
+129 YR
-137 VDGESGASA
+137 ELASQSEIEK
-146 GENWASFIDSI
+146 ENSLTQANWSSFIDSI
-157 PVAVCIT
+157 PVAVCVT
-164 ENNSDEIKYINQLG
+164 ENNSDEVKYINQLA
-178 LQILNISPGTESQI
+178 LRTLNIEPNISSKTRLRDVFSDEKFI
-192 KLRHV
+192 KK
-197 FNNEDSIQQINQ
+197 INK
-209 LLVDQGF
+209 LLVEQGF
-216 VKDLKVATFGKKSRN
+216 VRDLRVSTLGKKSSR
-231 WAKDEKWLQ
+231 WDDEKKWLQ

-247 KAQGSFLVWTFTD
+247 KVEGSFLIWTFTD
-260 YTAGSE
+260 NTAGSQTE
-266 SEAALIESENK
+266 VALIESENK

-285 QEGIWEWQAGLD
+285 QEGIWEWHAGLE

-311 LKVDECEIGLSQ
+311 LKVDECEIGLSH
-323 LQRLIHPEDRDVF
+323 LQKLIHPDDRDAF
-336 GNAWSK
+336 ANAWAK
-342 LITETGKQLLLEVRI
+342 LITEKGKYLLLETRV

-390 IHLQKQS
+390 IHLQKQA

-426 EVQYI
+426 EVQYT
-431 NQAASRFLN
+431 NQAAARFLN
-440 CTDEEVKGKHI
+440 CSEEEAKEKHI
-451 EKVIDLY
+451 EKIIDLY
-458 KEESD
+458 EEESD
-463 EKIENPILSCLSG
+463 KKIENPILSCLSG
-476 NQKKNQKLNADII
+476 RQKKNQKLNADIV
-489 TRTGAKYTV
+489 TKTGAKYTV

-508 NGKLYGAVT
+508 TGKLYGAVT

-533 YQASHDSLTNLI
+533 YQASHDSLTSLI

-559 NAKTKQKKSSLI
+559 VAKNKLKRSSLI

-594 IQFGNLVK
+594 IQFSNLVK

-614 GGDEFALLLSGCS
+614 GGDEFALLLSGCN
-627 LDEAEDKAQEI
+627 LDEAEEKAHEI
-638 LQAVHDYK
+638 LQSIQEYK

-673 YVLSAADSACYLAK
+673 YVLSSVDSACYLAK

-726 HVTAQSIV
+726 LVTAQSII
-734 NIKANKDAQDKNGFE
+734 NIKADKDSQIDKNGFE
-749 ILIRMQDDNG
+749 ILIRMEDDNG

-782 WILDKVLRLLSEN
+782 WILDKVLRLLADN
-795 INVLSQIDKCSINLS
+795 RNVLAQIDKCSINLS
-810 GQSLASEGFLQF
+810 GQSLASEGFLPF
-822 IMAKLKEYKIEP
+822 IVAKLKEYNIQP

-852 ATAFVQSLK
+852 ATSFVQSLK

-887 DYLKIDGMFVKD
+887 DFLKIDGMFVKD
-899 IHTDNVS
+899 IHNDNVS

-935 RILKEIGVDYAQGF
+935 NILKDIGVDFAQGF

-957 LEYFQSSQFKVMPA
+957 LEFFESSQFKI
-971 VARKLFA
+971 VAPKVRNLFA
-978 AGGY
+978 ANG